1 MLQIDIYEKNL
12 TQETIQLG
20 SRLMEP
26 FLPIDEREQIL
37 TRIDTN
43 LNRLSMMDSLEFR
56 NN

>member
-37 TRIDTN
+37 TRIDKN

>member
-1 MLQIDIYEKNL
+1 MLQIDINEKDL
-12 TQETIQLG
+12 TQEMIQLG

-37 TRIDTN
+37 IRIDKN
-43 LNRLSMMDSLEFR
+43 LNRMMDSLEFR

>member
-1 MLQIDIYEKNL
+1 MLQIDINEKNL

-26 FLPIDEREQIL
+26 FLAIDEREKIL
-37 TRIDTN
+37 TQIDEN
-43 LNRLSMMDSLEFR
+43 LNRLSIMSSLEMR